1 MSKEKDDAKTVNL
14 DSFLLKN
21 PFYSAMAD
29 WETGMMNCWNV
40 VDDLKIINKTINN
53 PLIEGIAELYQAKF
67 QEAMRQYED
76 MLHTAFEV
84 KAEEMRQEGTAKR
97 KAAAKK
103 NIKKALK
110 K

>member
-29 WETGMMNCWNV
+29 WETGMMSCWNV

-53 PLIEGIAELYQAKF
+53 PVIEGIAELYQAKF
-67 QEAMRQYED
+67 KEAMRQYED

-84 KAEEMRQEGTAKR
+84 KAAEMREEGVAKR
-97 KAAAKK
+97 QAAAKK
-103 NIKKALK
+103 NIKKATK
-110 K
+110 R